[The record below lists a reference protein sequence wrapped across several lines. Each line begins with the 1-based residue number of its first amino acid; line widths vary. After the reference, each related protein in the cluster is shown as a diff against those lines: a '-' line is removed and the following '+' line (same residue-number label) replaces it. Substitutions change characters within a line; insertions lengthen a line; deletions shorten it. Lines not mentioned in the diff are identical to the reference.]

1 MQNNTNDGNNE
12 NRNLSE
18 VFKELQNSRNSSSNV
33 SSNKKAH
40 KTSNKNYSIK
50 ASKVVKPKKGKPQK
64 TKQAKPKKQRFA
76 IIKNKFHIL
85 KSNKKKF
92 KQFVIV
98 TSIYIV
104 IVFGLIAGIIVYA
117 INSNKTENPYGDF
130 AKYEKNSNPFNIS
143 QILLNN
149 TETIRTKENTYR
161 K

>member
-50 ASKVVKPKKGKPQK
+50 ASKVVKPKKVKPQK

-149 TETIRTKENTYR
+149 TGSIGISSNQ
-161 K
+161 

>member
-1 MQNNTNDGNNE
+1 MQNNKNYINNK

-33 SSNKKAH
+33 SSNKKVH
-40 KTSNKNYSIK
+40 KTSNKNYNIK
-50 ASKVVKPKKGKPQK
+50 ASKVVKPKKVKPQK

-130 AKYEKNSNPFNIS
+130 AKYEKNSS
-143 QILLNN
+143 KS
-149 TETIRTKENTYR
+149 RC
-161 K
+161 